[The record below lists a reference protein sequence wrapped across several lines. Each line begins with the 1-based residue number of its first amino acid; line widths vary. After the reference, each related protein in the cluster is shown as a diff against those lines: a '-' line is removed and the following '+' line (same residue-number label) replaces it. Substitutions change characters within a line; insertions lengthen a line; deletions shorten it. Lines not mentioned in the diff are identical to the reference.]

1 MTVVRRAPGP
11 KGHFL
16 LGNLPDFGRDML
28 GFFTDCARQYGDV
41 VALRLARFPACLLN
55 HPKYFEYVLITHHR
69 NFIKHS
75 FFWRHVTTLFG
86 ESLLTSEG
94 DSWLRRRRLAAPA
107 FHHERIANY
116 ATVMVDYT
124 ERMLERW
131 REGELRDI
139 HQEMMHLTMQIV
151 TKTLF
156 DIEITGEATDEV
168 GGAFDMATAEIAVR
182 FRRPLK
188 IPESIPLP
196 SNLRYRR
203 AVRRLN
209 QLVYGIIKERRSHQ
223 GDRGDLL
230 SMLMAARDEDGSAMS
245 DQQLRDEVITLFLAG
260 HETTALVLSWTW
272 YLLSQHPD
280 KEAKLH
286 AELDSVL
293 GGRRP
298 SVEDLSQ
305 LTYTGMIV
313 HESMRLYPPAYA
325 FGREAVAD
333 CEIGGYAISRG
344 TTLFLSPWV
353 THRDARYFEQPEE
366 FEPERWEN
374 NLMKRLPKFAYF
386 PFGGGPRVCIG
397 NSFALMEATLLLA
410 VIARKFTLRLAPH
423 QAVVPVP
430 SITLRPLSGIGMVV
444 SAREF
449 RPADVQS
456 LD

>member
-1 MTVVRRAPGP
+1 MTIVRRAPGP
-11 KGHFL
+11 KGQFL

-28 GFFTDCARQYGDV
+28 SFFMDCAREYGDV
-41 VALRLARFPACLLN
+41 VSLRLAGFPACLLN
-55 HPKYFEYVLITHHR
+55 HPKHFEYVLITNHR

-107 FHHERIANY
+107 FQHERIANY
-116 ATVMVDYT
+116 GRAMVDDA

-131 REGELRDI
+131 REGEVRDI
-139 HQEMMHLTMQIV
+139 HQEMMHLTMEIV

-156 DIEITGEATDEV
+156 DIELAGEAADEV
-168 GGAFDMATAEIAVR
+168 GAAFDMANAEIASR
-182 FRRPLK
+182 FRRPFK
-188 IPESIPLP
+188 IPDSIPLP

-203 AVRRLN
+203 AVRRLDE
-209 QLVYGIIKERRSHQ
+209 LVYGIIKERRSDQ
-223 GDRGDLL
+223 SDRGDLL
-230 SMLMAARDEDGSAMS
+230 SMLMAARDEDGSRMS

-272 YLLSQHPD
+272 YLLSQHPE
-280 KEAKLH
+280 KEAKLLS
-286 AELDSVL
+286 ELDRVL
-293 GGRRP
+293 GERKP
-298 SVEDLSQ
+298 SVEDMSQ
-305 LTYTGMIV
+305 LSYTGMVV

-333 CEIGGYAISRG
+333 CEIGGYHIPRG

-353 THRDARYFEQPEE
+353 THRDERFFKKPEE

-374 NLMKRLPKFAYF
+374 NLIKRLPKLAYL

-397 NSFALMEATLLLA
+397 NSFAVMEATLLLA
-410 VIARKFTLRLAPH
+410 TIARKIKLRLAAN
-423 QAVVPVP
+423 QAVVPFP
-430 SITLRPLSGIGMVV
+430 SITLRPLSGMRMGIT
-444 SAREF
+444 AR
-449 RPADVQS
+449 
-456 LD
+456 